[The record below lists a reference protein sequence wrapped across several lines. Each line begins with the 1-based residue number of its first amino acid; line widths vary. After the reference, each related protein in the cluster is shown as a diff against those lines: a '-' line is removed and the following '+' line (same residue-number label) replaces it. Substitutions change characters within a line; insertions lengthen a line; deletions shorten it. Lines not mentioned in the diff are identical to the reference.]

1 MPGQRDGLNLILR
14 AMRARPI
21 ETTGGSRKRVERE
34 FLPNEFL
41 RYTQLTVC
49 PCCGFKFEGDLQI
62 DGCASCGA
70 RAVGPALSRP
80 IRELPSYGRSL
91 LVGVMGG
98 IMLITFLVTTI
109 IALFERA
116 PVSLGFWSIMGAA
129 ETAAWRLKWIAIPV
143 SIIALWAGSLICRSI
158 RRNPK
163 RFTWSRVAHSGLSA
177 VIVVVVLIVTLIG
190 ITVPDR
196 LRQRELREEAAIYA
210 QGYTIQRAFLD
221 YRARYGTLPATLDE
235 LRSLPDPDNSI
246 AAALAG
252 IKDSAYSPGA
262 DLAALPKKK
271 SRSLRGSALR
281 NASLRSTD
289 DAPAG
294 GFSFTK
300 YEMRL
305 PGPDSKLGT
314 EDDWTMR
321 DGLIIKPIKA
331 EEQTEATLPA
341 AHQP

>member
-1 MPGQRDGLNLILR
+1 
-14 AMRARPI
+14 
-21 ETTGGSRKRVERE
+21 
-34 FLPNEFL
+34 
-41 RYTQLTVC
+41 LTVC

-80 IRELPSYGRSL
+80 VRELPSYGRSL
-91 LVGVMGG
+91 LVGVMGAV
-98 IMLITFLVTTI
+98 MLVTFLVSTI
-109 IALFERA
+109 VALFERA
-116 PVSLGFWSIMGAA
+116 PVSFGFWSIMGAA
-129 ETAAWRLKWIAIPV
+129 ETAAWRLKWIAIPA
-143 SIIALWAGSLICRSI
+143 SIIALWAGTLICRSI

-163 RFTWSRVAHSGLSA
+163 RFTWSRVAHSGLTA
-177 VIVVVVLIVTLIG
+177 AITVVVLIVTLIG
-190 ITVPDR
+190 ITVPER

-210 QGYTIQRAFLD
+210 QGYTIQRALLD
-221 YRARYGTLPATLDE
+221 YRARYGSLPATLDE
-235 LRSLPDPDNSI
+235 LSKKLPDPDGSI
-246 AAALAG
+246 AAALSG
-252 IKDSAYSPGA
+252 LSTSAYTPGA

-281 NASLRSTD
+281 NVSLRSTD
-289 DAPAG
+289 DTPEG
-294 GFSFTK
+294 GLSFTK

-321 DGLIIKPIKA
+321 DGLIIKPVKA

-341 AHQP
+341 ARQP

>member
-1 MPGQRDGLNLILR
+1 M
-14 AMRARPI
+14 
-21 ETTGGSRKRVERE
+21 
-34 FLPNEFL
+34 
-41 RYTQLTVC
+41 TVC

-80 IRELPSYGRSL
+80 VRELPTYGRSL

-98 IMLITFLVTTI
+98 VMLVTFLVSTI
-109 IALFERA
+109 MALFERA

-129 ETAAWRLKWIAIPV
+129 ETAAWRLKWIAIPAT
-143 SIIALWAGSLICRSI
+143 IIALWAGALICRSI

-163 RFTWSRVAHSGLSA
+163 RFLWSRVAHSGLWA
-177 VIVVVVLIVTLIG
+177 VITVAVLIATLIG
-190 ITVPDR
+190 ITVPER
-196 LRQRELREEAAIYA
+196 LHQIELRQEAAIYA
-210 QGYTIQRAFLD
+210 QGYTIQRALLD
-221 YRARYGTLPATLDE
+221 YRARYGTLPSTLDE
-235 LRSLPDPDNSI
+235 LRRLPDPDHSI

-252 IKDSAYSPGA
+252 IEATAYTPGA

-271 SRSLRGSALR
+271 SRTPRGVALR

-289 DAPAG
+289 DAPEG
-294 GFSFTK
+294 GLSFTK

-305 PGPDSKLGT
+305 PGPDNKLGT

-321 DGLIIKPIKA
+321 DGLIIKPIKP
-331 EEQTEATLPA
+331 EEQTEATDA
-341 AHQP
+341 APRQP